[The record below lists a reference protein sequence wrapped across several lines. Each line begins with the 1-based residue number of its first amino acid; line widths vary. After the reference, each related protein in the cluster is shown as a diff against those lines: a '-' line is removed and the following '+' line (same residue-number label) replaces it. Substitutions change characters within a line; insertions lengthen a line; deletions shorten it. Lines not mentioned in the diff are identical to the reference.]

1 MNAVSAP
8 LPPGQPTQGPGGSDY
23 KHASVITQDFG
34 SGNGEYWI
42 FTPADPIPAE
52 APVVLFLHG
61 WGGMNPKAY
70 GAWIEHIVRKG
81 HIVVYPRY
89 QATLLTSTSYMTQYA
104 EIAVKDAWTRLS
116 TGFVKPRTDRMAIVT
131 HSLGGLIG
139 ANIAAI
145 TVRDGLPPVKAFM
158 AAAPGGET
166 SLLLNNL
173 STVPADC
180 LVLLVVGDADTRVGD
195 RAAKMIRTALP
206 QIPTE
211 NLNLVTLHSDR
222 RSNPPL
228 IADHLAPCA
237 TLPTFPPQS
246 PDLAESDFEAIDVG
260 STSSQHPFLQRL
272 IGSRLRRNPHPPDAL
287 DFYGYWKLFDGLSD
301 AAFNGTDRDYALGD
315 TPQQTFMGR
324 LSNGEAVTPPTV
336 VVGQ

>member
-1 MNAVSAP
+1 MRSNLFREFERVLAPRLSVLLCGICALLIASCTSISAP
-8 LPPGQPTQGPGGSDY
+8 LLLPPSQPAQGPGGSDY
-23 KHASVITQDFG
+23 AHGTVITQEFG

-61 WGGMNPKAY
+61 WGGMNPRAY

-81 HIVVYPRY
+81 HIVIYPRY
-89 QATLLTSTSYMTQYA
+89 QATLVTSTSLMTSYA
-104 EIAVKDAWTRLS
+104 EIAVKQAWTQLS
-116 TGFVKPRTDRMAIVT
+116 TSLVKPRTDQMAIVT

-158 AAAPGGET
+158 AAAPGGES
-166 SLLLNNL
+166 SLSLNDL

-195 RAAKMIRTALP
+195 HAAKMIRKALT
-206 QIPTE
+206 QIPPE

-228 IADHLAPCA
+228 IADHLAPC
-237 TLPTFPPQS
+237 
-246 PDLAESDFEAIDVG
+246 
-260 STSSQHPFLQRL
+260 
-272 IGSRLRRNPHPPDAL
+272 
-287 DFYGYWKLFDGLSD
+287 
-301 AAFNGTDRDYALGD
+301 
-315 TPQQTFMGR
+315 
-324 LSNGEAVTPPTV
+324 
-336 VVGQ
+336 